1 MIVVISMMKVI
12 ISLRIIS
19 IESRHFAECIY
30 HKECDKEVLP
40 SYIDIDGKLNIKA
53 YNQCS
58 VVLNTALNMWN
69 HIIVNDF
76 ACSSQ
81 DSIVFNNHP
90 YLETFTITGSDSKKF
105 MYNPEVIFEGN
116 RFVD

>member
-19 IESRHFAECIY
+19 IESRRFAECIY

-58 VVLNTALNMWN
+58 VVFNTALNMWN